1 MSSVFRS
8 NDRQSLSIVPA
19 LLAAVS
25 PISFRLFYNTP
36 ATPAT
41 LSFNWLDL
49 ASIIRYTMYLCNDSN
64 FDFKALPNLPFYP
77 FSEDLIRC
85 KMGISQREYEKIR
98 RFQRSAIFSNR
109 KASEFRNSRTRQLA
123 DLIFENLGTGKCL
136 PFATWKSKK
145 LQVEKVNSIICLIRV
160 LASSRQ

>member
-1 MSSVFRS
+1 
-8 NDRQSLSIVPA
+8 
-19 LLAAVS
+19 
-25 PISFRLFYNTP
+25 
-36 ATPAT
+36 
-41 LSFNWLDL
+41 
-49 ASIIRYTMYLCNDSN
+49 MYLCNDSN

-77 FSEDLIRC
+77 FSKDLTRC

-98 RFQRSAIFSNR
+98 RFQRSANFSNR